1 MKKRYSKFRYE
12 ALNIIVEAVSWSQF
26 NHSQFSSLLSCISL
40 SFQKAITNQSSCMK
54 YSLKAEKN
62 KHLWLYTIQLY
73 FTYSCN
79 KSKCTFSKCYF
90 IYTFMYND
98 RVQINISKVHRK
110 NILSKNWIGE
120 SRCVN
125 SNPERMNTIFNF
137 RKLSRQRWF
146 SGRSWLLTNKIITDD
161 YNKRN

>member
-40 SFQKAITNQSSCMK
+40 SFQQAITNQSSCMK

-110 NILSKNWIGE
+110 NILSKNWRE
-120 SRCVN
+120 WCY
-125 SNPERMNTIFNF
+125 NPPTGNHNALIRTLNEWKQYLISGSSLVKGDFQGGPDYWLTI
-137 RKLSRQRWF
+137 
-146 SGRSWLLTNKIITDD
+146 
-161 YNKRN
+161 